1 MPESHSRKG
10 LDMNVPPSTEHA
22 AVKPRVEGEREAEIF
37 EGALKVL
44 IDVGYDRLTFD
55 AVAAEVRA
63 SKATLYKR
71 WPSKAELL
79 VSAVEHL
86 FEQARD
92 GRGVPDTGSLEGD
105 LVDAFCHSGLG
116 FDRMTEVAAAAMP
129 ALNRDAELNRVF
141 TERFLEPRSQE
152 LREVMERAQR
162 RGELGPDAD
171 LEMLSR
177 VLPAMKFH
185 MILTGGHCPAA
196 DYAMQVIQQ
205 ILLPACNATL
215 TASSNGPKPS

>member
-1 MPESHSRKG
+1 
-10 LDMNVPPSTEHA
+10 MNVPPSTEHA
-22 AVKPRVEGEREAEIF
+22 ALKPRVEGEREAEIF

-71 WPSKAELL
+71 WPSKPELL
-79 VSAVEHL
+79 VSAVEYL
-86 FEQARD
+86 FERARE
-92 GRGVPDTGSLEGD
+92 GHGAPDTGSLEGD
-105 LVDAFCHSGLG
+105 LVDAFCHSGAA
-116 FDRMTEVAAAAMP
+116 FDQMTEIAAAALP
-129 ALNRDAELNRVF
+129 ALKRDPELSLIF
-141 TERFLEPRSQE
+141 TQRFLEPRARE
-152 LREVMERAQR
+152 LREVMHRAQA
-162 RGELGPDAD
+162 RGEIGPDAD

-185 MILTGGHCPAA
+185 MMLTGEHHPSDEFAL
-196 DYAMQVIQQ
+196 QVIQQ

-215 TASSNGPKPS
+215 ATPPNGQKPS